1 MSGAVKAIIWAMF
14 FCLSLTTTRTSQAS
28 DADFVGNWNLVSYVF
43 EDLATGET
51 TALLGE
57 HPIGHIIF
65 TPEGRMMVLIV
76 HEKRGPPKT
85 DEDRIDLHKYMLAY
99 SGRYEVADNKIVTH
113 VDVSWD
119 ERNTGKDVVR
129 FFKLEG
135 DTLTI
140 KTPPLKNAFNGKQ
153 TVNILSWKREH

>member
-1 MSGAVKAIIWAMF
+1 MTETVKAIICAVL
-14 FCLSLTTTRTSQAS
+14 FCLSLTTSRPSQAS

-65 TPEGRMMVLIV
+65 APEGRMMVLIV
-76 HEKRGPPKT
+76 HEKRSPPKI

-99 SGRYEVADNKIVTH
+99 SGRYEVADNTIVTH

-119 ERNTGKDVVR
+119 ERNTGKDIVR

-153 TVNILSWKREH
+153 TVNILTWKREH